1 LLKAILF
8 DLDGTII
15 NSIPL
20 HDKSLRQIF
29 ASLGVKI
36 SKQKIHAMLRLPTEE
51 IYFKLGVKK
60 KTGLNF
66 QPFNSF
72 KRNVYYGMIKG
83 KDITLPGVEKAL
95 RALGKK
101 YALAIVTNSSRKT
114 VHASTPPQIL
124 NLFDAVVTYD
134 DVRHGKPYPE
144 PLRKALRKLGVKPKE
159 AVFVGDSYY
168 DAIACN
174 ELNMRFFGV
183 LTGVSTAKELRDNG
197 AWAVMKSAKELPKF
211 LRKGIKPS

>member
-1 LLKAILF
+1 MLKAILF

-29 ASLGVKI
+29 ARLGVKMP
-36 SKQKIHAMLRLPTEE
+36 KKKIHAMLRLPTEE
-51 IYFKLGVKK
+51 IYFRLEVKK

-72 KRNVYYGMIKG
+72 KRNVYYEMIKG
-83 KDITLPGVEKAL
+83 RDITLPGVESAL
-95 RALGKK
+95 RMLGKK
-101 YALAIVTNSSRKT
+101 YRLAIVTNSSRKT
-114 VHASTPPQIL
+114 VHKSTPPRIL
-124 NLFDAVVTYD
+124 NLFGAIVTYD
-134 DVRHGKPYPE
+134 DVRHGKPCPE
-144 PLRKALRKLGVKPKE
+144 PIRKALGRLGVKPKE

-197 AWAVMKSAKELPKF
+197 AWAVMKSARDLQKF
-211 LRKGIKPS
+211 LQKIPAQ